1 MANRVPLVFDNA
13 TDRIKEL
20 PSGDNLNLSGS
31 SIVDAINITASG
43 TLTANTISVANLTV
57 SGSGSIAAVALTNN
71 YNDLSNKPILFSG
84 DYNDLTNKPVT
95 TTVAWESVTGKP
107 TVATKLSELTND
119 TNFVSNSQITINTTQ
134 VAGLSAVAVSGSF
147 NDLINV
153 PNFVTQEAIAGGTL
167 TIDVNNTGDLQ
178 GSVLGDDSTVI
189 VNHLTNTFTGTFVG
203 PITGNVTGDV
213 TGDVIGGLT
222 GRVYS
227 PQGVEILFNGSD
239 VSAPI
244 FRGEVQGTLTG
255 SVEGDV
261 VGSVFADDSSL
272 MVDAVSNAL
281 FATNI
286 YATTHHGNLSKL
298 GASLSITSNSGVD
311 LSPGGYF
318 NIPNATTV
326 SISGTSTALLSG
338 ASGVTI
344 SAPSGTVK
352 ILSNV
357 PATSV
362 GVSGDIEGAVAFDST
377 YMYYCTA
384 TYDGSTNI
392 WKRLAWSGDT
402 W

>member
-1 MANRVPLVFDNA
+1 MANRVPLVFDTI

-31 SIVDAINITASG
+31 SIVEAINITASG
-43 TLTANTISVANLTV
+43 ILTANTINVANLTV
-57 SGSGSIAAVALTNN
+57 SGSGGGIAAVALTNN
-71 YNDLSNKPILFSG
+71 YNDLNNKPILFSG
-84 DYNDLTNKPVT
+84 NYNDLTNTPVT
-95 TTVAWESVTGKP
+95 TTIAWDAVTGKP
-107 TVATKLSELTND
+107 TIATKLSELTND
-119 TNFVSNSQITINTTQ
+119 TNFVSNAQVTINTSQ
-134 VAGLSAVAVSGSF
+134 VSNLSAVGTSGSF
-147 NDLINV
+147 NDLLNV
-153 PNFVTQEAIAGGTL
+153 PNFITQEDIAGGTL

-178 GSVLGDDSTVI
+178 GNVLGDDSTVI
-189 VNHLTNTFTGTFVG
+189 VNYLTNTVTGTLVG
-203 PITGNVTGDV
+203 PLTGNVTGDV
-213 TGDVIGGLT
+213 TGSLNGT
-222 GRVYS
+222 VYS
-227 PQGVEILFNGSD
+227 PQGVEVLFNGSELTN
-239 VSAPI
+239 PI
-244 FRGEVQGTLTG
+244 FRGDVQGRLFGT
-255 SVEGDV
+255 VEGDV
-261 VGSVFADDSSL
+261 VGSVFADNSSL

-326 SISGTSTALLSG
+326 SINGTSTALLSG

-352 ILSNV
+352 ILSTV
-357 PATSV
+357 PTTSI
-362 GVSGDIEGAVAFDST
+362 GVSGDVEGAVALDAV

-384 TYDGSTNI
+384 TYDGGTNI
-392 WKRLAWSGDT
+392 WKRIAWSGDT